1 MKEEKEYYAHSLE
14 GKPLKEWQRLEEHL
28 QNVAKL
34 AREFAEPFGAGDWA
48 YIAGLLHDIGKFS
61 QEFQNMLIKTADN
74 NTNTEIK
81 SGHPDHSTAGAQ
93 KANKLYANGFGKLLS
108 YAIAGHHCG
117 LLDGKSNEAC
127 LADRLKKVIPDYSSS
142 LNNLHNFITNI
153 ESLPFI
159 TAKGNNK
166 RIAFQL
172 QLFIRM
178 IFSCLI
184 DADFL
189 DTEAFMNKNNALLR
203 GNYPEISEMEYKLN
217 KKLNKLSSE
226 SSDTLIN
233 RYRREILQQCIAA
246 ADNSPGL
253 FSLTVPTGGGKTF
266 SSLAFAIKHALKYR
280 MKRII
285 YVIPYTSIIEQNAN
299 VFREVFGNDAVLEH
313 HSNIEIKEDDYK
325 SQLAIENWDAP
336 LIVTTNVQF
345 FESLFHNRTSKCRKI
360 HNIANSVIILDEAQM
375 LPIHLL
381 KPCMEVLREL
391 ANSYKITIILCTA
404 TQPALLKNEE
414 FVYGLENV
422 REIISNP
429 EELYNNFKR
438 VKIIHLPE
446 KQQNITDIELTKKIL
461 EYKQVLCVVNTRRHA
476 RELYEQI
483 EDKEGLFHLSALM
496 CPTHRSEVI
505 QNIKDNLKNNK
516 KCRVIS
522 TQLIEAGVDIDFPVV
537 FRSAAG
543 IDSIAQSAGRC
554 NREGK
559 LPKGKVF
566 IFYPEKLP
574 PVGYLRQGVDEANT
588 IMRKYDDLLSIE
600 AVNEYFRNLYWI
612 NEDKLD
618 KEKILE
624 RLSEGVST
632 IDFPFKEVAKLFN
645 IIDSDMESIIIPY
658 NDEAKEIIKQLRYS
672 DFTKNLA
679 RKAQQFSVQVY
690 PQILRKLERVSV
702 ERIQNN
708 FLILTN
714 EDLYQKDIGLNYNDP
729 IFREIENNIC

>member
-1 MKEEKEYYAHSLE
+1 MLKEYYAHSLE
-14 GKPLKEWQRLEEHL
+14 GRPQKEWQRLEEHL
-28 QNVAKL
+28 RNVAQL
-34 AREFAEPFGAGDWA
+34 ARQSADPFGGGDWA
-48 YIAGLLHDIGKFS
+48 FIAGFLHDIGKCS

-74 NTNTEIK
+74 NTNTETKI
-81 SGHPDHSTAGAQ
+81 GHPDHSSAGAQ
-93 KANKLYANGFGKLLS
+93 KANQLYANGFGKLLA
-108 YAIAGHHCG
+108 YAIAGHHSG

-127 LADRLKKVIPDYSSS
+127 LADRLKKVIPEHSSCLNS
-142 LNNLHNFITNI
+142 LLEFNTNI
-153 ESLPFI
+153 GSLPF
-159 TAKGNNK
+159 TPAKGNNE

-172 QLFIRM
+172 QLFIR
-178 IFSCLI
+178 ILFSCLV

-189 DTEAFMNKNNALLR
+189 DTEAFMSKNNSLLR

-226 SSDTLIN
+226 APDTPVN
-233 RYRREILQQCIAA
+233 RYRKEILQQCIDA
-246 ADNSPGL
+246 ADNLPGL

-266 SSLAFAIKHALKYR
+266 SSIAFAIKHALKYG

-285 YVIPYTSIIEQNAN
+285 YVIPYTSIIEQNADI
-299 VFREVFGNDAVLEH
+299 FREVFGNNTVLEH
-313 HSNIEIKEDDYK
+313 HSNIEISEDNYK

-336 LIVTTNVQF
+336 LTVTTNVQF
-345 FESLFHNRTSKCRKI
+345 FESLFHNRISKCRKI

-375 LPIHLL
+375 LPIPLL
-381 KPCMEVLREL
+381 KPCIEVLREL
-391 ANSYKITIILCTA
+391 TNSYKTTIILCTA

-414 FVYGLENV
+414 FVNGLENV

-429 EELYNNFKR
+429 VELYNNFKR
-438 VKIIHLPE
+438 VEIIRLPE
-446 KQQNITDIELTKKIL
+446 EKHQNIADIEISKMII
-461 EYKQVLCVVNTRRHA
+461 EHKQVLCVVNTRRHA

-483 EDKEGLFHLSALM
+483 DDKEGLYHLSALM
-496 CPTHRSEVI
+496 CPVHRSEVI
-505 QNIKDNLKNNK
+505 KEIKDILKSSK

-559 LPKGKVF
+559 LSKGKVF
-566 IFYPEKLP
+566 IFYPEKVP
-574 PVGYLRQGVDEANT
+574 PVGYLRQGVDEANA
-588 IMRKYDDLLSIE
+588 IIRKYDDLLSIE
-600 AVNEYFRNLYWI
+600 AVNEYFLNLYWI

-624 RLSEGVST
+624 KLLEGVNT
-632 IDFPFKEVAKLFN
+632 LDFPFREIAKQFK

-658 NDEAKEIIKQLRYS
+658 NDEAKEIIKQLRYAK
-672 DFTKNLA
+672 FTNNLA
-679 RKAQQFSVQVY
+679 RRSQRFSVQVY
-690 PQILRKLERVSV
+690 PQILKKLEGISV
-702 ERIQNN
+702 ERIQDN

-714 EDLYQKDIGLNYNDP
+714 EDLYKKDIGLNYEDP
-729 IFREIENNIC
+729 VFRDIENNIC